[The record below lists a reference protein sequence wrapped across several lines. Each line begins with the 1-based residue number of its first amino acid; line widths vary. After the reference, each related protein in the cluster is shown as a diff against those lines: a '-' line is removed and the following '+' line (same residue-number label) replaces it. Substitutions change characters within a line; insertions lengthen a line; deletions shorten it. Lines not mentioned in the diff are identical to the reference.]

1 MEEYKI
7 RIIGIEDA
15 IKDLKESI
23 EEEMSDG
30 WDDFAEKNRFYIKK
44 LQSMRKGVK
53 VHNLREYFD
62 LLALIEEITFD
73 DFRVHGTTIEL
84 HG

>member
-7 RIIGIEDA
+7 RIIGIDDA
-15 IKDLKESI
+15 IRDLKESI

-53 VHNLREYFD
+53 VKSLREYFD

-84 HG
+84 YG